1 MEASD
6 ERTVKRMRNR
16 HGGNIYDHEGFLD
29 FSSNINPFPVPEQIR
44 KAGKEA
50 LNRMNCYPDPECLLL
65 RKEIAKKV
73 SQNGLQLQEHYIL
86 CGNGAADLIY
96 SLCSAIM
103 PKEALL
109 VAPSF
114 SEYELALH
122 FCHTRI
128 RYYNLKEEY
137 DFQVQE
143 DLLESIHEKL
153 SVLFLTVP
161 NNPTGKLIEPE
172 LLQRIIK
179 RCVEYNIYC
188 VIDESFLDFTDEESS
203 VYRTFQDHHQR
214 QLVCYLRSFTKM
226 YAMAGVRLGFLISG
240 NETLLERIRESR
252 QPWGVSLIAQ
262 EMGLAALS
270 QEGFV
275 TDTRKRIAEERMFLQ
290 ESMKK
295 LGIRVVP
302 SEANFI
308 FFQTEEDFAEKLME
322 ENILV
327 RDCSNFSGL
336 TKGWFRVAV
345 RTQEENRRLI
355 EAMERQR
362 Q

>member
-1 MEASD
+1 
-6 ERTVKRMRNR
+6 MRNR

-29 FSSNINPFPVPEQIR
+29 FSSNINPFPIPEQIK

-50 LNRMNCYPDPECLLL
+50 LKRMDCYPDPECLLL
-65 RKEIAKKV
+65 RKGIAKKV
-73 SQNGLQLQEHYIL
+73 SKNGLQLQEHHIL

-114 SEYELALH
+114 SEYELALRS
-122 FCHTRI
+122 CRVEI
-128 RYYNLKEEY
+128 RYYNLMEEH

-143 DLLESIHEKL
+143 DILESIHENL
-153 SVLFLTVP
+153 SILFLTVP

-172 LLQRIIK
+172 LLQRMIR
-179 RCVEYNIYC
+179 RCAECNVYC
-188 VIDESFLDFTDEESS
+188 VIDESFLDFTNEESS
-203 VYRTFQDHHQR
+203 VYQTFQDHQQR

-240 NETLLERIRESR
+240 NEMLLERIRESR

-262 EMGLAALS
+262 EMGLVALS

-275 TDTRKRIAEERMFLQ
+275 TDTRRRIAEERMYLQ
-290 ESMKK
+290 ESMKE

-308 FFQTEEDFAEKLME
+308 FFQTEEDFAEKMME

-327 RDCSNFSGL
+327 RDCSNFTGL

-345 RTQEENRRLI
+345 RTPEENRRLI
-355 EAMERQR
+355 GAMEKQR